1 MLTQLLPILL
11 VQASSVALASDRIA
25 PPAPDPSQLENLSIR
40 LSSPQGVLWQGS
52 LRVSQNQSAS
62 YSQNWSQAS
71 AQVCPAGMPYDRSER
86 SSINFNVYVQNNGQY
101 GVSYRVDASWA
112 RPILAP
118 DCGESGTRTV
128 QLNQGLRLEPGQTS
142 VIEGDAGFRVEVT
155 RGAAATR

>member
-1 MLTQLLPILL
+1 MLAQLLPI
-11 VQASSVALASDRIA
+11 VMMQASSAVVADRIA
-25 PPAPDPSQLENLSIR
+25 MPAPDPSQVENLAVR
-40 LSSPQGVLWQGS
+40 LSSPQGTLWQGT

-71 AQVCPAGMPYDRSER
+71 PQACPAGVPYDRSER

-101 GVSYRVDASWA
+101 GMSYRFDASWA
-112 RPILAP
+112 RPILAS

-128 QLNQGLRLEPGQTS
+128 SLNQALRLEPGQTS

-155 RGAAATR
+155 RGTGATR